1 MSVYAAVVHKEPGT
15 HYGVTFPDLDGC
27 FTSAASLER
36 AMIEAE
42 EALALYLEGLREN
55 GEAIPEPRS
64 LEAVQHQIRN
74 QGVHALFL
82 VEAPEGPAKKVLIS
96 LPADLLQR
104 VDSFA
109 KRDGYTRSG
118 FLARAAKV
126 FMRGE
131 GSAAKV

>member
-27 FTSAASLER
+27 FTSATTLEG

-42 EALALYLEGLREN
+42 DALALYLEGLWEN
-55 GEAIPEPRS
+55 GEEIPDPCPWRRS
-64 LEAVQHQIRN
+64 SSRPATRVFMP
-74 QGVHALFL
+74 LFL

-96 LPADLLQR
+96 LPMDLLQR

-118 FLARAAKV
+118 VLARAAKV

-131 GSAAKV
+131 GSAAKS